1 MHRTRIR
8 PWLAVPLTAAGLV
21 LAACKVEAPE
31 GGGERTADVEQA
43 ALATYVAPGQI
54 DEYYLFYS
62 GGHSGQVFV
71 AGVPS
76 MRHIATIPVF
86 TPYPGT
92 GYGFDEETKAMLG
105 GYTWGDVHHPAAS
118 ETDGEHDGRWLFV
131 NDNANNRLARI
142 DLRTM
147 KTGQILGPIPNSMG
161 NHASGFITP
170 NTEYALV
177 ASRFST
183 ALPKGTYVPVEQY
196 ATSYKGMVSGIRIDP
211 ETGEM
216 SYGWQVVTPPFNW
229 DLGDAGRGPSEGWA
243 FFTSYNSERATG
255 KLEVTSTKNDRD
267 YMGFVNWKAAEQAI
281 AAGRGEELDGVQVL
295 DPAEVPGV
303 LYLVPIAK
311 SPHGSDVSPDG
322 KWIVAGGKLSPTA
335 TVFSFEK
342 FLKAVEAEDF
352 SGEEDG
358 IPVVR
363 YEAVREA
370 EVQAGLGPLHTTF
383 DDKGFAYTSLF
394 VESAVSK
401 WRVGPPWDVVD
412 KIPVQYNIGHLIAAD
427 GDSRS
432 PDGRY
437 LIAMNKQSKGRHLNT
452 GPSQPESSQLIDIS
466 GEKMLMLYEAFTEP
480 EPHFAELLRADLIQ
494 PIEVHPKEENE
505 HPHAI
510 WTPGGAKVERT
521 GPAAVEA
528 TVFAMRT
535 FFSPAVIEVE
545 QGDTLTVHITNGEQS
560 RDEIHGFGVAEYNVN
575 LVMDPGETKT
585 VKLVADKTGVY
596 PFYCTNFCSALHQEM
611 QGYLAVKPRG
621 YQEPPGEAPAR
632 DRTQPPGLDG
642 DDDED
647 DVDDESEDHALAH

>member
-1 MHRTRIR
+1 MLRTLRW
-8 PWLAVPLTAAGLV
+8 PAA
-21 LAACKVEAPE
+21 LAAVALAALVAACEVKPPAKT
-31 GGGERTADVEQA
+31 GAERTADAQKA
-43 ALATYVAPGQI
+43 ALATYVAPGQL

-92 GYGFDEETKAMLG
+92 GYGFDEESKAMLG

-131 NDNANNRLARI
+131 NDNANNRVARI
-142 DLRTM
+142 SLRTF
-147 KTGQILGPIPNSMG
+147 KTEQILGPIPNSMG
-161 NHASGFITP
+161 NHSSGFVTP

-177 ASRFST
+177 GSRFSVP
-183 ALPKGTYVPVEQY
+183 LPKGTYVPISEY
-196 ATSYKGMVSGIRIDP
+196 ATRYKGMLSGIKIDP
-211 ETGEM
+211 EDGTM
-216 SYGWQVVTPPFNW
+216 SLGWQVVTPPFDW
-229 DLGDAGRGPSEGWA
+229 DLGDAGRGPSFGWA

-267 YMGFVNWKAAEQAI
+267 YMGFLNWKAAEQAI
-281 AAGRGEELDGVQVL
+281 ADGKGEEIGGVKML
-295 DPAEVPGV
+295 DPAKVPGV
-303 LYLVPIAK
+303 LYLAPVPK

-322 KWIVAGGKLSPTA
+322 KWIMAGGKLSPTV

-342 FLKAVEAEDF
+342 ILQAIAAKDY

-358 IPVVR
+358 IPVLR

-370 EVQAGLGPLHTTF
+370 EVPVGLGPLHTTF
-383 DDKGFAYTSLF
+383 DDKGYAYTALF
-394 VESAVSK
+394 VESAVAK

-427 GDSRS
+427 GDSKS
-432 PDGRY
+432 PDGKY
-437 LIAMNKQSKGRHLNT
+437 LIALNKQSKGRHLNV

-466 GEKMLMLYEAFTEP
+466 GDKMGMLYEAFTEP
-480 EPHFAELLRADLIQ
+480 EPHFAELLKADLIK
-494 PIEVHPKEENE
+494 PVEIIAKEEN
-505 HPHAI
+505 HDPNAI
-510 WTPGGAKVERT
+510 WTPGQAKVERT
-521 GPAAVEA
+521 GDRSVEA
-528 TVFAMRT
+528 KVFAMRT
-535 FFSPAVIEVE
+535 FFSPQVIEVE

-560 RDEIHGFGVAEYNVN
+560 RDEIHGFGIAEYNVN

-585 VKLVADKTGVY
+585 VKLVAYKTGVFPY
-596 PFYCTNFCSALHQEM
+596 YCTNFCSALHQEM

-621 YQEPPGEAPAR
+621 YKEPEEEEPEEPAAA
-632 DRTQPPGLDG
+632 DEHAMTNQVGSG
-642 DDDED
+642 D
-647 DVDDESEDHALAH
+647 